1 MPKNIPYP
9 HNTNRPFKGTFDPTA
24 APSAVDK
31 RLAKNPNT
39 IVVHYDKEGN
49 KHKFRGGK
57 PYTPF
62 DRDGWIGPPAG
73 HKAGFGPGGPSES
86 SKRVWRGVGLEP
98 PAPAAPT
105 PGAAPP
111 MAPTPGQAQPN
122 PGWFVRGEGAT
133 PPGGRFGVGSR
144 RTAIFGGT
152 PSSGTDQGVGTDTF
166 GVTGQPPPGGSQHG
180 KGGGGGPTPELDR
193 QILDNYGA
201 TGQPPPG
208 GSETEMRDA
217 IRKAIPYPNQ
227 WGDLPT
233 PGGVG
238 GGRAQPN
245 PGWFVRGEGA
255 APTAPTG
262 QPTPGNPTMPGA
274 APPAHKPTSIVD
286 AIQNAVTNPP
296 ERGGLPTPGF
306 DSAQQQSVSDALYGL
321 AAPRIQEAQE
331 RDIDFAEN
339 RLSQRGIPLSSS
351 GARATLGDIRRGG
364 SDALGNL
371 SLASVLG
378 GAQHGLAAQG
388 QEFNQGFA
396 NQGADFYQQ
405 LALNRLP
412 FEQYQQLLSGVQQ
425 LPPTSQYAVA
435 SGDYQGLNQADKT
448 AAANQRSQIVGALG
462 SLAGPFF
469 EWLAS
474 RNE

>member
-111 MAPTPGQAQPN
+111 MAPTPGQSQPN

-166 GVTGQPPPGGSQHG
+166 GVTGQPTPGGSQHG

-193 QILDNYGA
+193 QILDNYGPR
-201 TGQPPPG
+201 GPG
-208 GSETEMRDA
+208 
-217 IRKAIPYPNQ
+217 
-227 WGDLPT
+227 GDLPD
-233 PGGVG
+233 PGPSPPRPPPVG
-238 GGRAQPN
+238 SQGQPN

-255 APTAPTG
+255 
-262 QPTPGNPTMPGA
+262 TPP
-274 APPAHKPTSIVD
+274 HKPTSIVD

-396 NQGADFYQQ
+396 NQGADFSQQ

-469 EWLAS
+469 EWLQS
-474 RNE
+474 RNG